1 MRRRAGAEQACGP
14 APDTPRPLPRAD
26 GHPARRVCR
35 GTSVEDVPPRG
46 VPRAPFP
53 HAAED
58 GPVSTR
64 PVGVGVG
71 EKEHGTSRYRG
82 TARQLIP

>member
-1 MRRRAGAEQACGP
+1 MRTCAGYPPGRCPGQTVTLPDEFAAVP
-14 APDTPRPLPRAD
+14 ALRTFRP
-26 GHPARRVCR
+26 GV
-35 GTSVEDVPPRG
+35 

-71 EKEHGTSRYRG
+71 EKEHGASRYRG